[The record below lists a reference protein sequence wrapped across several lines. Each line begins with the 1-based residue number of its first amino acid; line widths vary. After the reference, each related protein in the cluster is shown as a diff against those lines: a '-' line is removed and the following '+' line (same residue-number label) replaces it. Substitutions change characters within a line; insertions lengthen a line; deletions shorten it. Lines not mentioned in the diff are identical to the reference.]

1 MFLISLV
8 DMDLSFCLEEDSN
21 CKNSTAAANDF
32 GSTVDFLVK
41 EWGYSDLLPENVPLF
56 DKVPY
61 HVHLFVAI
69 LLILLCK

>member
-8 DMDLSFCLEEDSN
+8 DMDLSSCLAEDSN

-41 EWGYSDLLPENVPLF
+41 EWGYSGGL
-56 DKVPY
+56 
-61 HVHLFVAI
+61 HVF
-69 LLILLCK
+69 